1 MPRRLLFLLLGL
13 SAYSYQTQAQTFE
26 PGYVVRA
33 VGDTLRG
40 EIENGFWEAPPLSIR
55 FRRTADSQS
64 ETYLPHQLR
73 AARFTG
79 GRYFRFLRL
88 PIDHAAKA
96 IVGHL
101 PRENRPAIQ
110 TDSLLAEVLVEGTA
124 SLVRVVLPDIIHY
137 VVLRPDRPPLDLS
150 ERKYLRQG
158 TDGVWTLVNGNNYRG
173 QLGVYFG
180 DCPTV
185 SQAAQKA
192 AFTVEGLSAVVL
204 AYNTACSPTHQPG
217 HNVLAEAKPRRR
229 LAFQGGVLA
238 GARYNRTE
246 SNAAELAG
254 TCVDCAVHPF
264 GGLYAEVLQPSRT
277 AAIFGE
283 LTLSS
288 FKSSNAEYDY
298 YSYSKSVYT
307 YKALLGSARLGV
319 RFFIPTPHERQ
330 WLVSFGY
337 ELNKTIAPRITAVSG
352 ATVEATSSNV
362 PFAKAVILP
371 NIGLGFRS
379 KRFTTSVDVQLYRDY
394 NDDSQGYG
402 TAFFGSNFALRA
414 GLGYRLGR
422 NTDEATKRPADSPW
436 SNP

>member
-1 MPRRLLFLLLGL
+1 MLRRLPFLLLAFAGF
-13 SAYSYQTQAQTFE
+13 SYQSLAQTFE
-26 PGYVVRA
+26 PGYVVRT

-40 EIENGFWEAPPLSIR
+40 EIENGFWEEPPPSIR
-55 FRRTADSQS
+55 FRRSAQSPS

-73 AARFTG
+73 AARFTK

-96 IVGHL
+96 VVGHL

-124 SLVRVVLPDIIHY
+124 SLVRVVLPDIVHY
-137 VVLRPDRPPLDLS
+137 VVLRPDRPALDLS

-158 TDGVWTLVNGNNYRG
+158 SDGVWTLVNGNNYRG

-185 SQAAQKA
+185 SLAAQKA

-204 AYNTACSPTHQPG
+204 AYNAACSPAHQPG
-217 HNVLAEAKPRRR
+217 HNLLAEATPRRR

-238 GARYNRTE
+238 GVRYNRTE

-288 FKSSNAEYDY
+288 FKSSNVEYSN

-307 YKALLGSARLGV
+307 YKGLLGSARLGV
-319 RFFIPTPHERQ
+319 RFFIPAPRERQ

-337 ELNKTIAPRITAVSG
+337 ELNKTIMPRITTLSG
-352 ATVEATSSNV
+352 TPVVASATNV

-379 KRFTTSVDVQLYRDY
+379 HRFTTSVDVQLYRDY
-394 NDDSQGYG
+394 NDDAQGYG

-422 NTDEATKRPADSPW
+422 NSDEATKRAAE
-436 SNP
+436 